1 MIDLHAYN
9 SREKFI
15 LGGAGGAALLALLPW
30 FRLSF
35 VDVDPAMAEF
45 FKDSAA
51 DASMNALRCTEG
63 LLAWL
68 GALAT
73 AAFVVADRG
82 GFLSAWTK
90 RTRRLAPLLACAASI
105 ACMLVFME
113 RGGSF
118 SAMGAMGITGGRT
131 VFFYASFAAM
141 AFALF
146 HAFQRWSAL
155 AVVPVDASA
164 DTRIARSLQT
174 TAV

>member
-1 MIDLHAYN
+1 MIDLHSYT

-15 LGGAGGAALLALLPW
+15 LGGAAGAALLALLPL

-35 VDVDPAMAEF
+35 AGVDPDMAEF

-73 AAFVVADRG
+73 LAFVIADRG

-90 RTRRLAPLLACAASI
+90 RTRRLAPLLACAVSVV
-105 ACMLVFME
+105 CMLVFME

-118 SAMGAMGITGGRT
+118 SAMGISGGRT

-146 HAFQRWSAL
+146 HAFQRWT
-155 AVVPVDASA
+155 AVTVVSVDASA
-164 DTRIARSLQT
+164 DTKIARSLQT